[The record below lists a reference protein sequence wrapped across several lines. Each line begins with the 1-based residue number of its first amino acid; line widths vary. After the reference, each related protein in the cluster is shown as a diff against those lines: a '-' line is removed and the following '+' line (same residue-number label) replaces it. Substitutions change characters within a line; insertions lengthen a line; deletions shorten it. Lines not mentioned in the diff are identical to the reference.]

1 VAATADV
8 LPALP
13 PGPTLPPLAQTLAIV
28 GAPGAFLG
36 RMQERY
42 GDVFTIRVL
51 GAAFVVIADP
61 AAIREVFRGSTD
73 VLLAGR
79 SNEPLAPLVGRRSL
93 LLLDGAE
100 HLRERKLLLPPFH
113 GANLRAHERIMERAT
128 RRAMQD
134 WPLDRPFALLPAMQD
149 ITLEVIMRAVLG
161 VHAGERYD
169 ELSARIRDVLA
180 PQGGTIR
187 LALTFMGGRDT
198 PWDRRFAERVDAMD
212 ATLRAVIADRRRD
225 PRLARRTDVLSMLLQ
240 ARYED
245 GTGLSDEALRDEMVT
260 LLTAGHETT
269 ATALAWTFERVLRHT
284 FVRERLE
291 DDLARGDTTYLDAVV
306 KEALRSR
313 PVIPS
318 VGRLLA
324 EPFTVGGHVLPAGT
338 TVIPSV
344 VLTHARDDVFPD
356 AGSFRPERFLGSDTP
371 STYAWI
377 PFGGGSRR
385 CPGASFALTEMRVVL
400 QTVLTT
406 VRLEADAPDP
416 EPVTRRNVTLAP
428 GRGGRVVRRA

>member
-149 ITLEVIMRAVLG
+149 ITLEVTGFYKNLWGLARGSSDLQLADGGLLHHLRPGGGDEQVVAVGAVVGQPAGQRALPGGGRVGPRDADPSG
-161 VHAGERYD
+161 VRQQPADRPLLPD
-169 ELSARIRDVLA
+169 
-180 PQGGTIR
+180 R
-187 LALTFMGGRDT
+187 LALVPG
-198 PWDRRFAERVDAMD
+198 
-212 ATLRAVIADRRRD
+212 AV
-225 PRLARRTDVLSMLLQ
+225 LW
-240 ARYED
+240 ARY
-245 GTGLSDEALRDEMVT
+245 R
-260 LLTAGHETT
+260 
-269 ATALAWTFERVLRHT
+269 RV
-284 FVRERLE
+284 
-291 DDLARGDTTYLDAVV
+291 AA
-306 KEALRSR
+306 
-313 PVIPS
+313 
-318 VGRLLA
+318 
-324 EPFTVGGHVLPAGT
+324 
-338 TVIPSV
+338 
-344 VLTHARDDVFPD
+344 
-356 AGSFRPERFLGSDTP
+356 
-371 STYAWI
+371 
-377 PFGGGSRR
+377 
-385 CPGASFALTEMRVVL
+385 
-400 QTVLTT
+400 
-406 VRLEADAPDP
+406 
-416 EPVTRRNVTLAP
+416 
-428 GRGGRVVRRA
+428 